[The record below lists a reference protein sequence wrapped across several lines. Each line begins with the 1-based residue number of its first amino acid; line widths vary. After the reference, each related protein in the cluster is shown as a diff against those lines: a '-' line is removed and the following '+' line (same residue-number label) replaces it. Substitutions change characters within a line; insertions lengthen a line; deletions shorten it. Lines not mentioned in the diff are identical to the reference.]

1 MRKIIRKLIP
11 NNLFIFQK
19 RSAAIILSLFLILIV
34 GVGSLLVYDYV
45 SASQLMRE
53 ADSLVAAGKYSDAIG
68 KYSSAMAKWF
78 SDKSEIQQKIDHT
91 KNLETTEANF
101 QKCRGFYEKKDYENA
116 ISACNMV
123 KKEDRHY
130 SEAVSIILNLRPPK
144 TTFNV
149 D

>member
-1 MRKIIRKLIP
+1 
-11 NNLFIFQK
+11 
-19 RSAAIILSLFLILIV
+19 
-34 GVGSLLVYDYV
+34 
-45 SASQLMRE
+45 MRE